1 MIGKMENP
9 ASLAASRAPK
19 YDCLAADRASE
30 TTENAPLDQAWREA
44 YIARRCKISRHLA
57 AVVVGLAFN
66 MGGAQW

>member
-1 MIGKMENP
+1 MTSDVKNP

-30 TTENAPLDQAWREA
+30 ITENAHLDQAWHQA

-57 AVVVGLAFN
+57 VVVAGLALD
-66 MGGAQW
+66 GGAQ